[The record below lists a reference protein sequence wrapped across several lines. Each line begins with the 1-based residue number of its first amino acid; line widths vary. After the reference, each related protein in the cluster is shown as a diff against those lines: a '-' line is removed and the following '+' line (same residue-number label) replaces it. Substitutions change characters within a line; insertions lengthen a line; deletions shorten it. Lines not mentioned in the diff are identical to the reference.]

1 MSRERIQWIDNEK
14 GFVLLGVCLGHIGFS
29 WNVFPFICTF
39 HMAAFFFL
47 SGMLFRPDREWRE
60 FLGSKCRTLLLPYI
74 ILSLF
79 FLFLSPP
86 LYQLSAHYPGSPWQ
100 NQIADLLTNKPY
112 LHSFLVQVQIY
123 VWDIINGHSAPYV
136 MPLWFVYTLFQ
147 LNVLC
152 FFPLR
157 RLSKYKHGI
166 ICMGTTAALLLFIL
180 GWGLY
185 MKNITT
191 LFKLPTLATASAFFI
206 GGFMFNKALPYIAK
220 INCRWLLL
228 MIFLLSVLYIYGVK
242 NLGASYIG
250 YIGNKL
256 DDNIIAYLSA
266 SWGGTF
272 LLTLLFIFVD
282 RLNKPLF
289 IGRILRIISLNGI
302 AILALHHYI
311 FNIMSWLA
319 KTFNIP
325 FLANSWVIL
334 ITIILLCTIII
345 PIINRYLY
353 ICVGKRKPQST

>member
-1 MSRERIQWIDNEK
+1 MSRERIQWIDNAK
-14 GFVLLGVCLGHIGFS
+14 GFVLLGVCLTHISCS
-29 WNVFPFICTF
+29 WNIFPYICTC

-47 SGMLFRPDREWRE
+47 SGMLFRPVREWRE

-79 FLFLSPP
+79 FLFLSPS
-86 LYQLSAHYPGSPWQ
+86 LYQLSAHHPGSPWQ
-100 NQIADLLTNKPY
+100 NQIADLFTNKPY

-123 VWDIINGHSAPYV
+123 VWDIINGHSAPFV
-136 MPLWFVYTLFQ
+136 APLWFVYTLFQ

-166 ICMGTTAALLLFIL
+166 ICMGTTAALLFIL

-191 LFKLPTLATASAFFI
+191 LFKLPTLVTASAFFI
-206 GGFMFNKALPYIAK
+206 GGFIFNKALPYIAK

-228 MIFLLSVLYIYGVK
+228 MIILLSAIYIYGVK
-242 NLGASYIG
+242 NLEEPFIG

-256 DDNIIAYLSA
+256 DDNIIAYFSA

-272 LLTLLFIFVD
+272 LLTLLFIFID
-282 RLNKPLF
+282 RLNAPCF
-289 IGRILRIISLNGI
+289 IGRILRIISQNGM
-302 AILALHHYI
+302 AILALHQYVI
-311 FNIMSWLA
+311 SFMTWGA
-319 KTFNIP
+319 DTFNTP
-325 FLANSWVIL
+325 FLAKNWVKL
-334 ITIILLCTIII
+334 IAIILFCIITI

-353 ICVGKRKPQST
+353 ICVGKKKPQST